1 MKLRTLLMFGLASLV
16 AANLSASS
24 TTEEMGEIYTNRC
37 ANCHGV
43 NAKGVP
49 KLKEMPG
56 VTTEKADAQG
66 MASEEKPNIYDPPL
80 NYLSKEQLVNKL
92 IDLRSKGFESSSYH
106 SVMRKN
112 LKTIEAREGDIADE
126 QMAEYI
132 YNTFGEGAE

>member
-1 MKLRTLLMFGLASLV
+1 MLGLASLV
-16 AANLSASS
+16 VSNLSAAPTVS
-24 TTEEMGEIYTNRC
+24 EMGEIYKNRC

-43 NAKGVP
+43 AAKGVP

-56 VTTEKADAQG
+56 VTADKADAQG
-66 MASEEKPNIYDPPL
+66 MASEQKPNIYGPPL
-80 NYLSKEQLVNKL
+80 NYQSKEELVNKL
-92 IDLRSKGFESSSYH
+92 VDLRSKGFESSSYH

-126 QMAEYI
+126 KMAEYI